1 MSLSLI
7 IGALALV
14 QPAGATV
21 APPAVASEAPAA
33 AANMAPVAST
43 VRLPAL
49 TPLRLQ
55 VVGEVSSKTHAKG
68 DKVEIVLAEALWINP
83 ALAIPAG
90 TRGVAE
96 VIHSAK
102 GGMGGKA
109 GELLVAARHLQL
121 EGGVQIPLRSFR
133 LAPVGGKN
141 NEGLA
146 MGLSIAGGVAGGI
159 AAMVITGG
167 SARIADR
174 SEAFAKT
181 AADVDL
187 PITQLQSGA
196 PVATNSSF

>member
-1 MSLSLI
+1 
-7 IGALALV
+7 
-14 QPAGATV
+14 
-21 APPAVASEAPAA
+21 
-33 AANMAPVAST
+33 
-43 VRLPAL
+43 
-49 TPLRLQ
+49 LR
-55 VVGEVSSKTHAKG
+55 VVGEVSSKTHVKG
-68 DKVEIVLAEALWINP
+68 DKVEIELAEALVISP

-109 GELLVAARHLQL
+109 GELLVAARYL
-121 EGGVQIPLRSFR
+121 ELAPGVQIPLRSFR
-133 LAPVGGKN
+133 LVPVSGKN

-146 MGLSIAGGVAGGI
+146 AGLSIAGGVAGGI

-167 SARIADR
+167 SARIADH

-187 PITQLQSGA
+187 PIARLQAGA
-196 PVATNSSF
+196 VPTINNPTL

>member
-1 MSLSLI
+1 MNLSLI
-7 IGALALV
+7 ISALALV
-14 QPAGATV
+14 QPVAVPNSAGS
-21 APPAVASEAPAA
+21 APHVEAPAP
-33 AANMAPVAST
+33 APST
-43 VRLPAL
+43 VRLAAL

-55 VVGEVSSKTHAKG
+55 VIGEVSSKTHVKG
-68 DKVEIVLAEALWINP
+68 DKVEIVLAEALTISP
-83 ALAIPAG
+83 TLAIPAG

-109 GELLVAARHLQL
+109 GELLVAARHLEL
-121 EGGVQIPLRSFR
+121 APGVQIPLRSFR
-133 LAPVGGKN
+133 LAPVGKN

-187 PITQLQSGA
+187 PIAQIQPGSL
-196 PVATNSSF
+196 PATVSKPSL